1 MRGYNMVDVIEI
13 IAIIIPLLVILYAI
27 ISSLRIVRPTEK
39 GLVERLGKYHRF
51 VEGGVTFLVPFID
64 RIIKVNITERMT
76 PVQRQDVITKDKVF
90 MGVDAVVFYKIK
102 PEEPSVKA
110 SQYYVANFA
119 AQIDTLARTVLR
131 DIIGGMDMAIANT
144 SRPTI
149 NEKLK
154 EALDEQ
160 TECWGIEIIR
170 AEIKDLEPPRELIIS
185 MESVLKADNER
196 QAAEKTAI
204 AQATLASGQKNAAI
218 QVAEGQKQ
226 AAILQ
231 AEGQKTATIEIA
243 EGDAQATKLRN
254 EALTTYFKDSAIVFK
269 QLETIASSLQ
279 NNTKIIVP
287 EGKAISLIL
296 NEQENLSKA
305 TIIPVVQP
313 QKNTKSQ

>member
-1 MRGYNMVDVIEI
+1 MVDVIEI
-13 IAIIIPLLVILYAI
+13 IAIVILLVIIIYAV

-51 VEGGVTFLVPFID
+51 VQGGITFLVPFVD

-102 PEEPSVKA
+102 PDEISVKA
-110 SQYYVANFA
+110 SQYNVASFA
-119 AQIDTLARTVLR
+119 EQIDTLARTVLR

-144 SRPTI
+144 SRPVI
-149 NEKLK
+149 NASLK
-154 EALDEQ
+154 TALDEQ
-160 TECWGIEIIR
+160 TEKWGIEIIR
-170 AEIKDLEPPRELIIS
+170 AEIKDLEPPKDLIIS

-204 AQATLASGQKNAAI
+204 AQATLASGEKNAAI

-231 AEGQKTATIEIA
+231 AEGQKTATVTIA

-269 QLETIASSLQ
+269 QLDTIATALQ

-305 TIIPVVQP
+305 TIIPVTLP
-313 QKNTKSQ
+313 QQQKSNKQM

>member
-1 MRGYNMVDVIEI
+1 MVDILTVL
-13 IAIIIPLLVILYAI
+13 AIVIPLIVILYAVG
-27 ISSLRIVRPTEK
+27 SSLRIVRPTEK
-39 GLVERLGKYHRF
+39 GLVERFGKYRRF
-51 VEGGVTFLVPFID
+51 VEGGITMLVPFVD
-64 RIIKVNITERMT
+64 RIIRVNITERMT

-102 PEEPSVKA
+102 PDELSVKA
-110 SQYYVANFA
+110 SQYYVANYQ

-131 DIIGGMDMAIANT
+131 DIIGGMDMSVANT

-149 NEKLK
+149 NKSLK

-160 TECWGIEIIR
+160 TEKWGIEIVR

-185 MESVLKADNER
+185 MESVLKADNDR

-243 EGDAQATKLRN
+243 EGDAQATRLRN
-254 EALTTYFKDSAIVFK
+254 EALTTYIKDNAVVFK
-269 QLETIASSLQ
+269 QLETIQSSLQ

-296 NEQENLSKA
+296 NEQENLAKA
-305 TIIPVVQP
+305 TIIPVTQP
-313 QKNTKSQ
+313 QQQKSNKQM

>member
-1 MRGYNMVDVIEI
+1 MVDVLAIV
-13 IAIIIPLLVILYAI
+13 AIIIPLVVIVYAI
-27 ISSLRIVRPTEK
+27 IWSLRIVRPTEK
-39 GLVERLGKYHRF
+39 GLVERLGRYHRF
-51 VEGGVTFLVPFID
+51 VQGGITFLVPFVD

-90 MGVDAVVFYKIK
+90 MGVDAVVFYRIK
-102 PEEPSVKA
+102 PEEDSVKA
-110 SQYYVANFA
+110 SQYNVASFA

-131 DIIGGMDMAIANT
+131 DIIGGMDMAFANT
-144 SRPTI
+144 SRPII

-160 TECWGIEIIR
+160 TERWGIEIIR
-170 AEIKDLEPPRELIIS
+170 AEIKDLEPPRDLIIS

-196 QAAEKTAI
+196 QAAERTAI
-204 AQATLASGQKNAAI
+204 AQATLASGEKNAAI
-218 QVAEGQKQ
+218 QRAEGQKQ

-231 AEGQKTATIEIA
+231 AEGQKTATVTIA
-243 EGDAQATKLRN
+243 EGDASATKLRN

-269 QLETIASSLQ
+269 QLETVQASLQ

-296 NEQENLSKA
+296 NEQENLAKA
-305 TIIPVVQP
+305 TIIPIPQP
-313 QKNTKSQ
+313 QQQKSTKQM

>member
-1 MRGYNMVDVIEI
+1 MVDILTI
-13 IAIIIPLLVILYAI
+13 LAIIIPIVVLAYLVIASI
-27 ISSLRIVRPTEK
+27 RIVRPTEK

-51 VEGGVTFLVPFID
+51 VEGGVTFLFPLFD
-64 RIIKVNITERMT
+64 RIIRVNVTERMT
-76 PVQRQDVITKDKVF
+76 PVQRQDVITRDKVF
-90 MGVDAVVFYKIK
+90 MGVDAVVFYRIRQD
-102 PEEPSVKA
+102 ENSVKA
-110 SQYYVANFA
+110 SQYAVANFA

-131 DIIGGMDMAIANT
+131 DIIGGMDMSTANT
-144 SRPTI
+144 SRPVI
-149 NEKLK
+149 NSSLK

-160 TECWGIEIIR
+160 TEKWGIEIVR

-185 MESVLKADNER
+185 MESVLKADNDR

-254 EALTTYFKDSAIVFK
+254 EALTTYFKDSAITFK
-269 QLETIASSLQ
+269 QLDTITNSLQ

-296 NEQENLSKA
+296 NEQENLNKA
-305 TIIPVVQP
+305 TIIPVQ
-313 QKNTKSQ
+313 TKTATTK

>member
-1 MRGYNMVDVIEI
+1 MVDI
-13 IAIIIPLLVILYAI
+13 ILVLAIVVPIIVILYALV
-27 ISSLRIVRPTEK
+27 SSLRIVRPTEK
-39 GLVERLGKYHRF
+39 GLVERFGKYHRF
-51 VEGGVTFLVPFID
+51 VEGGITLLVPFVD
-64 RIIKVNITERMT
+64 RIIKVNVTERMT

-90 MGVDAVVFYKIK
+90 MGVDAVVFYRIK
-102 PEEPSVKA
+102 RDEISVKA
-110 SQYYVANFA
+110 SQYAVASFA

-144 SRPTI
+144 SRPII
-149 NEKLK
+149 NASLK
-154 EALDEQ
+154 NALDEQ
-160 TECWGIEIIR
+160 TEKWGIEIVR
-170 AEIKDLEPPRELIIS
+170 AEIKDLEPPRELIVS

-231 AEGQKTATIEIA
+231 AEGQKTATIAIA

-254 EALTTYFKDSAIVFK
+254 EALTTYFKDSAITFK
-269 QLETIASSLQ
+269 QLDTISSSLM

-305 TIIPVVQP
+305 TILPIPQP
-313 QKNTKSQ
+313 PGQKSSR

>member
-1 MRGYNMVDVIEI
+1 MSEI
-13 IAIIIPLLVILYAI
+13 LQILAIIIPIVIVAYALL
-27 ISSLRIVRPTEK
+27 SSLRIVRPTER
-39 GLVERLGKYHRF
+39 GLVERFGKYHRF
-51 VEGGVTFLVPFID
+51 VQGGITLLVPFVD
-64 RIIKVNITERMT
+64 HIIKVNVTERMT
-76 PVQRQDVITKDKVF
+76 PVQRQDVITRDKVF
-90 MGVDAVVFYKIK
+90 MGVDAVVFYRIK
-102 PEEPSVKA
+102 QDEISVKA
-110 SQYYVANFA
+110 SQYNVASFA

-131 DIIGGMDMAIANT
+131 DIIGGMDMSVANT
-144 SRPTI
+144 SRPII
-149 NEKLK
+149 NTSLK
-154 EALDEQ
+154 TALDEQ
-160 TECWGIEIIR
+160 TEKWGIEIVR

-185 MESVLKADNER
+185 MESVLKADNDR

-254 EALTTYFKDSAIVFK
+254 EALTTYFKDSAITFK
-269 QLETIASSLQ
+269 QLDTITASLQ

-305 TIIPVVQP
+305 TILPIPPPP
-313 QKNTKSQ
+313 QTKAKTQ

>member
-1 MRGYNMVDVIEI
+1 MVDPILVLAIVVPLVVVVYAVISTI
-13 IAIIIPLLVILYAI
+13 RV
-27 ISSLRIVRPTEK
+27 VRPTEK
-39 GLVERLGKYHRF
+39 GLVERLGKYRRF
-51 VEGGVTFLVPFID
+51 VEGGVTFLFPFID
-64 RIIKVNITERMT
+64 RIIKVNVTERMT

-90 MGVDAVVFYKIK
+90 MGVDAVVFYRIK
-102 PEEPSVKA
+102 PDEVSVKA
-110 SQYYVANFA
+110 SQYAVASFA

-131 DIIGGMDMAIANT
+131 DIIGGMDMSVANT
-144 SRPTI
+144 SRPVI
-149 NEKLK
+149 NASLK
-154 EALDEQ
+154 TALDEQ
-160 TECWGIEIIR
+160 TEKWGIEIVR

-185 MESVLKADNER
+185 MESVLKADNDR

-254 EALTTYFKDSAIVFK
+254 EALTTYFKDSAITFK
-269 QLETIASSLQ
+269 QLDTITSSLQ

-287 EGKAISLIL
+287 EGKTISLIL

-305 TIIPVVQP
+305 TIIPVMQP
-313 QKNTKSQ
+313 QQQKKSQ

>member
-1 MRGYNMVDVIEI
+1 MVDILLVL
-13 IAIIIPLLVILYAI
+13 AIIVPLLVIVYAL

-39 GLVERLGKYHRF
+39 GLVERFGKYHRF
-51 VEGGVTFLVPFID
+51 VEGGITLLVPFVD
-64 RIIKVNITERMT
+64 RIIKVNVTERMT

-90 MGVDAVVFYKIK
+90 MGVDAVVFYRIK
-102 PEEPSVKA
+102 QDEQSVKA
-110 SQYYVANFA
+110 SQYAVASFA

-131 DIIGGMDMAIANT
+131 DIIGGMDMSVANT
-144 SRPTI
+144 SRPVI
-149 NEKLK
+149 NASLK
-154 EALDEQ
+154 TALDEQ
-160 TECWGIEIIR
+160 TEKWGIEIVR

-185 MESVLKADNER
+185 MESVLKADNDR

-204 AQATLASGQKNAAI
+204 AQATLAGGQKNAAI

-231 AEGQKTATIEIA
+231 AEGQKTATIAIA

-254 EALTTYFKDSAIVFK
+254 EALTTYFKESAITFK
-269 QLETIASSLQ
+269 QLDTISTSLM

-305 TIIPVVQP
+305 TIIPIP
-313 QKNTKSQ
+313 QQASQKSSKQM

>member
-1 MRGYNMVDVIEI
+1 MVDILSILAVVVPI
-13 IAIIIPLLVILYAI
+13 IVVVYALL
-27 ISSLRIVRPTEK
+27 SSLRIVRPTEK
-39 GLVERLGKYHRF
+39 GLVERFGKYHRF
-51 VEGGVTFLVPFID
+51 VEGGITLLVPFVD
-64 RIIKVNITERMT
+64 KIIKVNITERMT

-90 MGVDAVVFYKIK
+90 MGVDAVVFYRIK
-102 PEEPSVKA
+102 QDEPSVKA
-110 SQYYVANFA
+110 SQYAVASFA

-144 SRPTI
+144 SRPII
-149 NEKLK
+149 NASLK
-154 EALDEQ
+154 NALDEQ
-160 TECWGIEIIR
+160 TEKWGIEIVR

-185 MESVLKADNER
+185 MESVLKADNDR

-231 AEGQKTATIEIA
+231 AEGQKTATIAIA

-254 EALTTYFKDSAIVFK
+254 EALTTYFKDSAITFK
-269 QLETIASSLQ
+269 QLDTISSSLQ

-305 TIIPVVQP
+305 TIVPIPP
-313 QKNTKSQ
+313 PPTQKNIKQM

>member
-1 MRGYNMVDVIEI
+1 MVDI
-13 IAIIIPLLVILYAI
+13 ILILAIVIPLVVILYALV
-27 ISSLRIVRPTEK
+27 SSLRIVRPTEK
-39 GLVERLGKYHRF
+39 GLVERFGKYHRF
-51 VEGGVTFLVPFID
+51 VEGGITLLVPFVD
-64 RIIKVNITERMT
+64 RIIKVNVTERMT

-90 MGVDAVVFYKIK
+90 MGVDAVVFYRIK
-102 PEEPSVKA
+102 QDEQSVKA
-110 SQYYVANFA
+110 SQYAVASFA

-144 SRPTI
+144 SRPII
-149 NEKLK
+149 NASLK
-154 EALDEQ
+154 NALDEQ
-160 TECWGIEIIR
+160 TEKWGIEIVR
-170 AEIKDLEPPRELIIS
+170 AEIKDLEPPRELIVS

-226 AAILQ
+226 AAILSS
-231 AEGQKTATIEIA
+231 EGQKIATIQIA

-254 EALTTYFKDSAIVFK
+254 EALTTYFKDSAITFK
-269 QLETIASSLQ
+269 QLETISASLM

-305 TIIPVVQP
+305 TIIPIP
-313 QKNTKSQ
+313 PPPTQKSGRQM

>member
-1 MRGYNMVDVIEI
+1 MVDAIQI
-13 IAIIIPLLVILYAI
+13 IAIVIPLVVIIYVI

-51 VEGGVTFLVPFID
+51 VQGGITFLVPFAD
-64 RIIKVNITERMT
+64 RIIKVNTTERMT

-102 PEEPSVKA
+102 PDETSVKA
-110 SQYYVANFA
+110 SHYNVASFA

-131 DIIGGMDMAIANT
+131 DIIGGMDMTIANT
-144 SRPTI
+144 SRPVI
-149 NEKLK
+149 NTSLK
-154 EALDEQ
+154 TALDEQ
-160 TECWGIEIIR
+160 TEKWGIEIIR
-170 AEIKDLEPPRELIIS
+170 AEIKDLEPPKELIIS
-185 MESVLKADNER
+185 MESVLKADNDR

-204 AQATLASGQKNAAI
+204 AQATLASGEKNAAI

-226 AAILQ
+226 ATILQ
-231 AEGQKTATIEIA
+231 AEGQKTATIAIA

-254 EALTTYFKDSAIVFK
+254 EALTTYFKDSAVVFK
-269 QLETIASSLQ
+269 QLETIATALQ

-305 TIIPVVQP
+305 TIIPVTQP
-313 QKNTKSQ
+313 QQQKNSKQM

>member
-1 MRGYNMVDVIEI
+1 V
-13 IAIIIPLLVILYAI
+13 
-27 ISSLRIVRPTEK
+27 SSLRIVRPTEK

-51 VEGGVTFLVPFID
+51 VQGGLTFLVPFVD

-102 PEEPSVKA
+102 PDEPSVKA
-110 SQYYVANFA
+110 SQYNVASFA

-144 SRPTI
+144 SRPII
-149 NEKLK
+149 NASLK
-154 EALDEQ
+154 QALDEQ
-160 TECWGIEIIR
+160 TEKWGIEIIR

-185 MESVLKADNER
+185 MESVLKADNDR

-204 AQATLASGQKNAAI
+204 AEATLASGEKNAAI
-218 QVAEGQKQ
+218 QRAEGQKQ

-254 EALTTYFKDSAIVFK
+254 EALTTYFKDSAVVFK
-269 QLETIASSLQ
+269 QLETIQASLQ
-279 NNTKIIVP
+279 NNSKIIVP

-296 NEQENLSKA
+296 NEQENLTKA
-305 TIIPVVQP
+305 TIIPITPPQ
-313 QKNTKSQ
+313 QKNSKQ

>member
-1 MRGYNMVDVIEI
+1 MVDPIEI
-13 IAIIIPLLVILYAI
+13 IAIVVPIVVIVYAF

-39 GLVERLGKYHRF
+39 GLVERFGKYQRF
-51 VEGGVTFLVPFID
+51 VQGGITFLVPFVD
-64 RIIKVNITERMT
+64 RIIRVNITERMT

-90 MGVDAVVFYKIK
+90 MGVDAVVFYKVK
-102 PEEPSVKA
+102 PDEASVKA
-110 SQYYVANFA
+110 SQYSVNQYT

-154 EALDEQ
+154 LALDEQ
-160 TECWGIEIIR
+160 TECWGIEIVR
-170 AEIKDLEPPRELIIS
+170 AEIKDLEPPRELLIS

-204 AQATLASGQKNAAI
+204 AEATLASGEKNAAI
-218 QVAEGQKQ
+218 QRAEGQKQ

-231 AEGQKTATIEIA
+231 AEGQKTATIAIA

-254 EALTTYFKDSAIVFK
+254 EALTTYFKDSAVVFK
-269 QLETIASSLQ
+269 QLETIQSSLQ

-296 NEQENLSKA
+296 NEQENLTKA
-305 TIIPVVQP
+305 TIIPIPQP
-313 QKNTKSQ
+313 QQKSSKQ

>member
-1 MRGYNMVDVIEI
+1 MVDPILVLAIVVPLAVI
-13 IAIIIPLLVILYAI
+13 AYAVV
-27 ISSLRIVRPTEK
+27 SSLRIVRPTEK
-39 GLVERLGKYHRF
+39 GLVERFGKYHRF
-51 VEGGVTFLVPFID
+51 VEGGITLLVPFVD
-64 RIIKVNITERMT
+64 RIIKVNVTERMT

-90 MGVDAVVFYKIK
+90 MGVDAVVFYRIK
-102 PEEPSVKA
+102 QDEQSVKA
-110 SQYYVANFA
+110 SQYAVASFA

-144 SRPTI
+144 SRPII
-149 NEKLK
+149 NASLK
-154 EALDEQ
+154 NALDEQ
-160 TECWGIEIIR
+160 TEKWGIEIVR
-170 AEIKDLEPPRELIIS
+170 AEIKDLEPPRELIVS

-231 AEGQKTATIEIA
+231 AEGQKTATIAIA
-243 EGDAQATKLRN
+243 EGDAQATRLRN
-254 EALTTYFKDSAIVFK
+254 EALTTYFKDSAITFK
-269 QLETIASSLQ
+269 QLDTITASLQ

-305 TIIPVVQP
+305 TIIPIP
-313 QKNTKSQ
+313 PPPTQKSSRQM

>member
-1 MRGYNMVDVIEI
+1 MVDPILIVAIVVPLIVII
-13 IAIIIPLLVILYAI
+13 WAF

-39 GLVERLGKYHRF
+39 GLVERFGKYHRF
-51 VEGGVTFLVPFID
+51 VQGGITFLVPFAD
-64 RIIKVNITERMT
+64 RIIKVNVTERMT

-90 MGVDAVVFYKIK
+90 MGVDAVVFYRIK
-102 PEEPSVKA
+102 PDEISVKA
-110 SQYYVANFA
+110 SQYAVASFA

-131 DIIGGMDMAIANT
+131 DIIGGMDMSVANT
-144 SRPTI
+144 SRPVI
-149 NEKLK
+149 NASLK
-154 EALDEQ
+154 TALDEQ
-160 TECWGIEIIR
+160 TEKWGIEIVR

-185 MESVLKADNER
+185 MESVLKADNDR

-231 AEGQKTATIEIA
+231 ADGQKIATIAIA

-269 QLETIASSLQ
+269 QLDTITASLQ

-296 NEQENLSKA
+296 NEQEHLAKA
-305 TIIPVVQP
+305 TILPIPP
-313 QKNTKSQ
+313 PPTQKTGKQM

>member
-1 MRGYNMVDVIEI
+1 MVDAIEV
-13 IAIIIPLLVILYAI
+13 IAIVIPLVVIIYAV

-39 GLVERLGKYHRF
+39 GLVERFGKYHRF
-51 VEGGVTFLVPFID
+51 VEGGITLLIPFVD
-64 RIIKVNITERMT
+64 KIIKVNVTERMT

-90 MGVDAVVFYKIK
+90 MGVDAVVFYRIK
-102 PEEPSVKA
+102 RDEASVKA
-110 SQYYVANFA
+110 SQYNVASFA
-119 AQIDTLARTVLR
+119 SQIDTLARTVLR

-144 SRPTI
+144 SRPII
-149 NEKLK
+149 NVSLK
-154 EALDEQ
+154 TALDEQ
-160 TECWGIEIIR
+160 TEKWGIEIVR
-170 AEIKDLEPPRELIIS
+170 AEIKDLEPPKELIIS
-185 MESVLKADNER
+185 MESVLKADNDR

-231 AEGQKTATIEIA
+231 AEGQKTATIAIA

-269 QLETIASSLQ
+269 QLDTIATALQ

-305 TIIPVVQP
+305 TIIPITQP
-313 QKNTKSQ
+313 TQQKTNKQM

>member
-1 MRGYNMVDVIEI
+1 MSAIIET
-13 IAIIIPLLVILYAI
+13 IAIVILLVIVIYAV

-51 VEGGVTFLVPFID
+51 VQGGITFLVPFVD
-64 RIIKVNITERMT
+64 RIIRVNTTERMT

-102 PEEPSVKA
+102 PDEISVKA
-110 SQYYVANFA
+110 SQYNVASFS

-144 SRPTI
+144 SRPII
-149 NEKLK
+149 NATLK
-154 EALDEQ
+154 TALDAQ
-160 TECWGIEIIR
+160 TEKWGIEIVR

-204 AQATLASGQKNAAI
+204 AQATLASGEKNAAI

-231 AEGQKTATIEIA
+231 AEGQKTATITIA
-243 EGDAQATKLRN
+243 EGDALATKLSS
-254 EALTTYFKDSAIVFK
+254 EALTTYFKDSAIVSK
-269 QLETIASSLQ
+269 QLDTIAAALQ

-305 TIIPVVQP
+305 TIIPVTMP
-313 QKNTKSQ
+313 QQQKSNKQM

>member
-1 MRGYNMVDVIEI
+1 MVDVI
-13 IAIIIPLLVILYAI
+13 AILAIVIPLGVIVYAVLW
-27 ISSLRIVRPTEK
+27 SLRIVRPTEK
-39 GLVERLGKYHRF
+39 GLVERLGRYHRF
-51 VEGGVTFLVPFID
+51 VQGGITFLVPFVD
-64 RIIKVNITERMT
+64 RIIRVNITERMT

-102 PEEPSVKA
+102 PDEVSVKA
-110 SQYYVANFA
+110 SQYNVANFA

-160 TECWGIEIIR
+160 TERWGIEIIR
-170 AEIKDLEPPRELIIS
+170 AEIKDLEPPRDLIIS

-204 AQATLASGQKNAAI
+204 AQATLASGEKNAAI
-218 QVAEGQKQ
+218 QRAEGQKQ

-231 AEGQKTATIEIA
+231 SEGQKTATVTIA
-243 EGDAQATKLRN
+243 EGDALATKLRN

-269 QLETIASSLQ
+269 QLETVQNSLM

-296 NEQENLSKA
+296 NEQENLAKA
-305 TIIPVVQP
+305 TIIPIPQP
-313 QKNTKSQ
+313 QQKNTKQM

>member
-1 MRGYNMVDVIEI
+1 MVDILEI
-13 IAIIIPLLVILYAI
+13 IAIIVPLIVVVYALF
-27 ISSLRIVRPTEK
+27 SSLRIVRPTEK
-39 GLVERLGKYHRF
+39 GLVERLGRYHRF
-51 VEGGVTFLVPFID
+51 VQGGVTFLFPFVD
-64 RIIKVNITERMT
+64 RIIRVNITERMT

-90 MGVDAVVFYKIK
+90 MGVDAVVFYKVK
-102 PEEPSVKA
+102 PDEISVKA
-110 SQYYVANFA
+110 SQYFVNNYES
-119 AQIDTLARTVLR
+119 QIDTLARTVLR
-131 DIIGGMDMAIANT
+131 DIIGGMDMTVANT

-149 NEKLK
+149 NTKLK

-160 TECWGIEIIR
+160 TKDWGIEIVR
-170 AEIKDLEPPRELIIS
+170 AEIKDLEPPKGLMSS

-204 AQATLASGQKNAAI
+204 AEATLASGEKNAAI
-218 QVAEGQKQ
+218 QRAEGQKQ

-254 EALTTYFKDSAIVFK
+254 EALTTYFKDTAVVFK
-269 QLETIASSLQ
+269 QLDTIAAALQ

-305 TIIPVVQP
+305 TIVPIPQLTQ
-313 QKNTKSQ
+313 QKSNSKQM

>member
-1 MRGYNMVDVIEI
+1 MVDI
-13 IAIIIPLLVILYAI
+13 ILVLAIVIPLLVILYALV
-27 ISSLRIVRPTEK
+27 SSLRIVRPTEK
-39 GLVERLGKYHRF
+39 GLVERFGKYHRF
-51 VEGGVTFLVPFID
+51 VEGGITLLVPFVD
-64 RIIKVNITERMT
+64 RIIKVNVTERMT

-90 MGVDAVVFYKIK
+90 MGVDAVVFYRIK
-102 PEEPSVKA
+102 QDEQSVKA
-110 SQYYVANFA
+110 SQYAVASFA

-144 SRPTI
+144 SRPII
-149 NEKLK
+149 NASLK
-154 EALDEQ
+154 NALDEQ
-160 TECWGIEIIR
+160 TEKWGIEIVR
-170 AEIKDLEPPRELIIS
+170 AEIKDLEPPRELIVS

-226 AAILQ
+226 AAILSS
-231 AEGQKTATIEIA
+231 EGQKIATIQIA

-254 EALTTYFKDSAIVFK
+254 EALTTYFKDSAITFK
-269 QLETIASSLQ
+269 QLETISASLM

-305 TIIPVVQP
+305 TIIPIP
-313 QKNTKSQ
+313 PPPTQKSGRQM

>member
-1 MRGYNMVDVIEI
+1 MDLLQILS
-13 IAIIIPLLVILYAI
+13 IAIPLIVIVYVVL
-27 ISSLRIVRPTEK
+27 SSLRIVRPTEK

-51 VEGGVTFLVPFID
+51 VEGGVTLLVPFID

-90 MGVDAVVFYKIK
+90 MGVDAVVFYRIK
-102 PEEPSVKA
+102 QDEFSVKA
-110 SQYYVANFA
+110 SQYNVANFA

-144 SRPTI
+144 SRPII
-149 NEKLK
+149 NANLK
-154 EALDEQ
+154 QALDEQ
-160 TECWGIEIIR
+160 TEKWGIEIVR

-196 QAAEKTAI
+196 QAAEKTAV

-231 AEGQKTATIEIA
+231 AEGQKTATIAIA

-254 EALTTYFKDSAIVFK
+254 EALTTYFKDSAVVFK
-269 QLETIASSLQ
+269 QLETIATSLQ
-279 NNTKIIVP
+279 NNAKIIVP
-287 EGKAISLIL
+287 EGKPSR
-296 NEQENLSKA
+296 
-305 TIIPVVQP
+305 
-313 QKNTKSQ
+313 

>member
-1 MRGYNMVDVIEI
+1 MVDIIEI
-13 IAIIIPLLVILYAI
+13 LAIVIPIVLIVWGVLLSV
-27 ISSLRIVRPTEK
+27 RIVRPTEK
-39 GLVERLGKYHRF
+39 GLVERFGKYHRF
-51 VEGGVTFLVPFID
+51 VEGGITLLFPFVD
-64 RIIKVNITERMT
+64 KIIRVNVTERMT

-90 MGVDAVVFYKIK
+90 MGVDAVVFYRIK
-102 PEEPSVKA
+102 PDEMSVKA
-110 SQYYVANFA
+110 SQYNVASFTT
-119 AQIDTLARTVLR
+119 QIDTLARTVLR
-131 DIIGGMDMAIANT
+131 DIIGGMDMSVANT
-144 SRPTI
+144 SRPII
-149 NEKLK
+149 NTSLK
-154 EALDEQ
+154 TALDEQ
-160 TECWGIEIIR
+160 TEKWGIEIVR
-170 AEIKDLEPPRELIIS
+170 AEIKDLEPPKELIIS
-185 MESVLKADNER
+185 MESVLKADNDR

-269 QLETIASSLQ
+269 QLDTITASLQ

-305 TIIPVVQP
+305 TIIPLTQP
-313 QKNTKSQ
+313 TQQQKNNKQM

>member
-1 MRGYNMVDVIEI
+1 MVDIIEI
-13 IAIIIPLLVILYAI
+13 VAIAIPLIVIVYAVL
-27 ISSLRIVRPTEK
+27 SSLRIVRPTEK
-39 GLVERLGKYHRF
+39 GLVERFGKYRRF
-51 VEGGVTFLVPFID
+51 VEGGITLLVPFVD
-64 RIIKVNITERMT
+64 RIIRVNITERMT

-102 PEEPSVKA
+102 PDELSVKA
-110 SQYYVANFA
+110 SQYYVANYQ

-131 DIIGGMDMAIANT
+131 DIIGGMDMSVANT

-149 NEKLK
+149 NKTLK

-160 TECWGIEIIR
+160 TEKWGIEIVR

-185 MESVLKADNER
+185 MESVLKADNDR

-254 EALTTYFKDSAIVFK
+254 EALTTYFKDSAVVFK
-269 QLETIASSLQ
+269 QLETIQSSLQ

-296 NEQENLSKA
+296 NEQENLNKA
-305 TIIPVVQP
+305 TIIPVMQP
-313 QKNTKSQ
+313 QQKNTK